1 MATIQGTRL
10 TLSDTVGLAVDMSP
24 VIQLIDPFD
33 VGVLSYVGMSSLDKP
48 ASEVKHSWM
57 EDTLR
62 PLSSTITDNPL
73 LIGGVTINVAAG
85 TGVYFRANDIVK
97 IDDELIR
104 ITAVA
109 TDALTTVAASNGRG
123 WGGSTAAA
131 HNLNSVIEI
140 VSVAILEGDN
150 TPGETRQTT
159 KSQVDNYTQ
168 IFEDGVKVSA
178 TLEAVDQWAPGSEY
192 ARQLAK
198 TMKSLMIVVDKT
210 LIYGKP
216 NAGTATVPRAMGGI
230 RHFITTNVTS
240 ASGAQVSENL
250 LLDQLFASYNNGGLV
265 RTLFMQLLQK
275 RGINKFLDPAR
286 RTGMDDKKAGAVV
299 DTFMWDQGSVDIT
312 IDRWLPNSEIIGIQ
326 PEYIG
331 FGPLASRTLQHEILP
346 KASREVQKGQIT
358 GEYTAEV
365 KSEKAHF
372 RLYSLAT
379 SIV

>member
-1 MATIQGTRL
+1 
-10 TLSDTVGLAVDMSP
+10 VGAGL
-24 VIQLIDPFD
+24 
-33 VGVLSYVGMSSLDKP
+33 GV
-48 ASEVKHSWM
+48 
-57 EDTLR
+57 R
-62 PLSSTITDNPL
+62 P
-73 LIGGVTINVAAG
+73 
-85 TGVYFRANDIVK
+85 
-97 IDDELIR
+97 
-104 ITAVA
+104 
-109 TDALTTVAASNGRG
+109 
-123 WGGSTAAA
+123 
-131 HNLNSVIEI
+131 
-140 VSVAILEGDN
+140 
-150 TPGETRQTT
+150 
-159 KSQVDNYTQ
+159 
-168 IFEDGVKVSA
+168 
-178 TLEAVDQWAPGSEY
+178 
-192 ARQLAK
+192 LAK